1 MFAAGIEGE
10 LERTPPGSDVGTAS
24 SSNEA
29 EATNGFSQSELPVFS
44 LRKALITPRRETGN
58 TPALCENAIA
68 NGSILPERM
77 YDTTIPARFTTV
89 TEASEAFNLTGLWG
103 DSHRESRRTTLLRY
117 FPDLCFGHWES
128 APFEKEQAM
137 DHFVVLRGLIHIPG
151 TRWYLWKEPI
161 GPSEHRA
168 LRHRPG
174 DPLNH
179 WMFAGPPLGVWR
191 LLDAEVGED
200 FPLMSALEYAN
211 IMRGRAPHDLVLDEL
226 VIERILAIARYLHQ
240 LNQHLYT
247 RNRHDRETLAQ
258 LESQLEVARN
268 DARQLR
274 AYLTMTVTSSFVRC
288 SVSFRTQLPI

>member
-29 EATNGFSQSELPVFS
+29 EATSDFSQSELPVFS

-58 TPALCENAIA
+58 TPALCENLIA

-103 DSHRESRRTTLLRY
+103 ESHRESRRTTLLRY

-128 APFEKEQAM
+128 STFEKEQAM

-151 TRWYLWKEPI
+151 TRWYL
-161 GPSEHRA
+161 
-168 LRHRPG
+168 
-174 DPLNH
+174 
-179 WMFAGPPLGVWR
+179 
-191 LLDAEVGED
+191 
-200 FPLMSALEYAN
+200 
-211 IMRGRAPHDLVLDEL
+211 
-226 VIERILAIARYLHQ
+226 
-240 LNQHLYT
+240 
-247 RNRHDRETLAQ
+247 
-258 LESQLEVARN
+258 
-268 DARQLR
+268 
-274 AYLTMTVTSSFVRC
+274 
-288 SVSFRTQLPI
+288 